1 MGGRS
6 RPRIAPPH
14 YQMTSPVRCL
24 HCRVIYDMGAVQTID
39 RYLDCTTWHCP
50 GCKLLVDD
58 RSLFGGLFGGGRRD
72 IERVEQ
78 PPDDYELRR
87 IDIRGHKHID
97 RVIYPSHN
105 GLYPI

>member
-1 MGGRS
+1 MGGKA
-6 RPRIAPPH
+6 RPRRFAPPD

-39 RYLDCTTWHCP
+39 RHLDCSTWHCP

-58 RSLFGGLFGGGRRD
+58 RCLGGWGGRRD
-72 IERVEQ
+72 VERVEMI
-78 PPDDYELRR
+78 PLGYELHRV
-87 IDIRGHKHID
+87 DIRGNMYAD